1 MNKRKR
7 KFSIYKILALMLFIA
22 SLFMGYIVYKVNL
35 LPDKYL
41 YLVLGGLCFINIF
54 FDIFLMR
61 KKAKKGLRILFSFL
75 TIIVLG
81 VMCFI
86 AHYILNT
93 LGFLAKIG
101 PKDYKTETYSVIVL
115 KDSKY
120 KKIKDIKDLDIGYY
134 SNSEGAKDA
143 NKKVLKSIDANFK
156 DYDDANEASNDLLN
170 GDIKVIML
178 EDSVMSMVNE
188 DNPEFNTKTKVIY
201 KFVIKLKSKTKAK
214 DVNVTNK
221 PFNIYITGI
230 DTYGEITSV
239 SRSDVNI
246 VATVNPKTKQV
257 LLTSIPRDYYVQL
270 HGTTGVKDKLT
281 HAGIY
286 GVDKSITTIED
297 LLDIDINYYVKVNF
311 TSLIDIVNA
320 LGGITVYSDYTF
332 TTIDGVH
339 FTEGNNNMNGE
350 QALSFARERKAFLEG
365 DNQRGKDQQAVIAA
379 LIKKMC
385 SKSIITKYDSILNS
399 LNGKFQTNMSSNKI
413 TSLLKMQLNDMSSW
427 NVSTYNLQ
435 GVNSSN
441 YTYSGGNTKLF
452 VMEPV
457 LGSIEEAHNLINDV
471 KNGKKLKVS
480 YTYDGPVTTAT
491 NNYDSKE
498 ETNNEEKKDEITT
511 KEDTK
516 TKKNT
521 KEYEYAIACDN
532 IQDEMCLVESD
543 EVEEEEAICSADK
556 LPEPLSKEDEEGVK
570 KCSENLTCPKDYK
583 YSNGKCIKT
592 KYEKKPLCKTNY
604 HYEKTGMVCCP
615 DNYSY
620 DATIK
625 ACVAD

>member
-22 SLFMGYIVYKVNL
+22 SIFMGYIIYKVNL

-41 YLVLGGLCFINIF
+41 YLVLGGLGFINIF

-61 KKAKKGLRILFSFL
+61 KKAKKGIRIFFSFL
-75 TIIVLG
+75 TIILLG

-115 KDSKY
+115 NDSKF
-120 KKIKDIKDLDIGYY
+120 KKLKDIKDLDIGYY

-143 NKKVLKSIDANFK
+143 NKKVLKSVDVNFK
-156 DYDDANEASNDLLN
+156 DYDDVNEVANDLLN
-170 GDIKVIML
+170 GDTKVIML
-178 EDSVMSMVNE
+178 EDSVVSMVNE

-332 TTIDGVH
+332 TSIDGVH

-350 QALSFARERKAFLEG
+350 QALAFARERKAFLDG

-399 LNGKFQTNMSSNKI
+399 LKGKFQTNMNSNKI

-452 VMEPV
+452 VMEPI

-471 KNGKKLKVS
+471 KNGKKLKSS

-491 NNYDSKE
+491 NNYSAKE
-498 ETNNEEKKDEITT
+498 ETTTETKKEETTT

-516 TKKNT
+516 TKKDI

-532 IQDEMCLVESD
+532 IQDGMCLVESD
-543 EVEEEEAICSADK
+543 EVEEEEPICNGK
-556 LPEPLSKEDEEGVK
+556 LVKDEDEDGNK
-570 KCSENLTCPKDYK
+570 KCSEDLTCSKDYK

-592 KYEKKPLCKTNY
+592 IYEKKPVCETNY
-604 HYEKTGMVCCP
+604 HYEKSGMVCCP

-620 DATIK
+620 DATVK

>member
-22 SLFMGYIVYKVNL
+22 SIFMGYIIYKVNL

-41 YLVLGGLCFINIF
+41 YLVLGGLGFINIF

-61 KKAKKGLRILFSFL
+61 KKAKKGIRIFFSFL
-75 TIIVLG
+75 TIILLG

-101 PKDYKTETYSVIVL
+101 PKDYKTETYSIIVL
-115 KDSKY
+115 NDSKF
-120 KKIKDIKDLDIGYY
+120 KKLKDIKDLDIGYY

-143 NKKVLKSIDANFK
+143 NKKVLKSVDVNFK
-156 DYDDANEASNDLLN
+156 DYDDVNEVANDLLN
-170 GDIKVIML
+170 GDTKVIML
-178 EDSVMSMVNE
+178 EDSVVSMVNE

-239 SRSDVNI
+239 SRTDVNI
-246 VATVNPKTKQV
+246 IATVNPKTKQV

-332 TTIDGVH
+332 TSIDGVH

-350 QALSFARERKAFLEG
+350 QALAFARERKAFLDG

-399 LNGKFQTNMSSNKI
+399 LKGKFQTNMSSNKI

-452 VMEPV
+452 VMEPI

-471 KNGKKLKVS
+471 KNGKKLKAS

-491 NNYDSKE
+491 NNYSTKE
-498 ETNNEEKKDEITT
+498 QTTTEEKKEDTNT
-511 KEDTK
+511 VKEDTK
-516 TKKNT
+516 TKKDI
-521 KEYEYAIACDN
+521 KDYKYPACKNPENN
-532 IQDEMCLVESD
+532 ICLVESD
-543 EVEEEEAICSADK
+543 EVEEEEPICSGELIDD
-556 LPEPLSKEDEEGVK
+556 EDGNK

-583 YSNGKCIKT
+583 YSNGKCIKNI
-592 KYEKKPLCKTNY
+592 YDKKSVCDDNY
-604 HYEKTGMVCCP
+604 HYEKSGMVCCP

>member
-1 MNKRKR
+1 
-7 KFSIYKILALMLFIA
+7 
-22 SLFMGYIVYKVNL
+22 
-35 LPDKYL
+35 
-41 YLVLGGLCFINIF
+41 
-54 FDIFLMR
+54 
-61 KKAKKGLRILFSFL
+61 
-75 TIIVLG
+75 
-81 VMCFI
+81 
-86 AHYILNT
+86 
-93 LGFLAKIG
+93 
-101 PKDYKTETYSVIVL
+101 
-115 KDSKY
+115 
-120 KKIKDIKDLDIGYY
+120 
-134 SNSEGAKDA
+134 
-143 NKKVLKSIDANFK
+143 
-156 DYDDANEASNDLLN
+156 
-170 GDIKVIML
+170 
-178 EDSVMSMVNE
+178 MSMVNE

-471 KNGKKLKVS
+471 KNGKKLKAS

-498 ETNNEEKKDEITT
+498 ETNNEEKKM
-511 KEDTK
+511 K
-516 TKKNT
+516 
-521 KEYEYAIACDN
+521 
-532 IQDEMCLVESD
+532 
-543 EVEEEEAICSADK
+543 
-556 LPEPLSKEDEEGVK
+556 
-570 KCSENLTCPKDYK
+570 
-583 YSNGKCIKT
+583 
-592 KYEKKPLCKTNY
+592 
-604 HYEKTGMVCCP
+604 
-615 DNYSY
+615 
-620 DATIK
+620 
-625 ACVAD
+625 